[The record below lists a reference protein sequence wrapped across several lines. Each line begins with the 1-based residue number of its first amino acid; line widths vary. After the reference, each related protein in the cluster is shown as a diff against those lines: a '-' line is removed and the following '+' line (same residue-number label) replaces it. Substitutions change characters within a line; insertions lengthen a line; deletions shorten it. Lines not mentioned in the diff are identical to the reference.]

1 MFTGIIESIGKLVS
15 ISESGTNK
23 SFWIE
28 SSISSQLKPDQSV
41 SHNGVCL
48 TIEEVKESSHRVTAI
63 KETLEKTSL
72 DKWRPGML
80 VNLERCMVLNGR
92 FDGHIVQGHVDSIAT
107 CIRRTDL
114 SGSWEYEFRFPEQ
127 FASLVIE
134 KGSICIDGTSL
145 TAYNVTNES
154 LTLSVIPFTFEH
166 TTINSVVAGSIV
178 NIEYDILG
186 KYLLRFK
193 QVPHLTVFSQS
204 APH

>member
-1 MFTGIIESIGKLVS
+1 MVS

-48 TIEEVKESSHRVTAI
+48 TIEEVKESSHKVTAI

-154 LTLSVIPFTFEH
+154 LMLSVIPFTFEH

-193 QVPHLTVFSQS
+193 QVPHLTVSSQS